1 MGGVPR
7 GGPRVVGVTA
17 PAEGGEPA
25 PRQTDRCPRTG
36 KLRHRHRSAAE
47 QALVGH
53 RTAMRHK
60 GSGFAE
66 DGVMG
71 VFQCRHC
78 GGGWHVGT
86 ASDGQ
91 GDKRAKGKAEKR
103 KRAERLQELR
113 DEEAD
118 CV

>member
-1 MGGVPR
+1 MTG
-7 GGPRVVGVTA
+7 

-71 VFQCRHC
+71 VFRCKFC
-78 GGGWHVGT
+78 GGGWHLGT

-91 GDKRAKGKAEKR
+91 ADSAEKHKSAKR
-103 KRAERLQELR
+103 KRADRLQELR
-113 DEEAD
+113 ERESLEDESL
-118 CV
+118 